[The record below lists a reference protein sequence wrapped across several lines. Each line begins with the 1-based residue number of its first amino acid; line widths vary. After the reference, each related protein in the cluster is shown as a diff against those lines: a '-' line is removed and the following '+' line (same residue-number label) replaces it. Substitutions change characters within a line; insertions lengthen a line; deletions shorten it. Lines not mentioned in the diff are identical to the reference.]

1 MKTTSTNLADKIKNM
16 VTNSRNYREKV
27 SQMISWGHWF
37 TLFNIVLSLVLSSR
51 YLFVFDWPSTLF
63 GRIYAIVSW
72 LGHFSFVIFTCYLL
86 IIFPITFII
95 GSQRLLRFLYT
106 ILTTT
111 ILTFLIFDIAFFS
124 RYNLHLTPL
133 LWELLINPKN
143 GEMAREWQLMFI
155 CVPIIFLIEML
166 FATWSWQK
174 LRSLNRQRFTKP
186 LVGIFISAF
195 IASHLMYIW
204 ADANFYR
211 PITMQRTNY
220 PLSHPMTA
228 RKFLERY
235 GYLDQAEY
243 QRKIQQ
249 EGNPSALS
257 IEYPLKPLSYQKQ
270 VPKYNLLLLV
280 VNNLGYQ
287 DTIEGMPIL
296 NTVKAIS
303 TQFNQHL
310 SASIQNQRAL
320 FSLFYGLSP
329 SYLDSILNS
338 RKPSALIEALKYH
351 NYQFG
356 LFSSDGFSSP
366 LFRHAIL
373 ADYSLP
379 KNTAGNDYQTTSEWI
394 RWLNNIQIDT
404 KWFSFLNINGF
415 DNHQSQSD
423 NKVQLDYEIKRI
435 LDVLKQKNMLH
446 NTVIVITANHSGNT
460 ETSATTKWLTH
471 GKFNLKQMKVPL
483 WIYWPNTPP
492 QKINKLTSHQDIMTT
507 LMQRLL
513 YVDNSPEDYSQ
524 GEDLFTLKRSQP
536 WVLSGDEQVL
546 IMNYS
551 NKTLYLHQN
560 GKVYLFDDKGNII
573 TGEKPDLT
581 QLLKAFAEST
591 RFNVN

>member
-1 MKTTSTNLADKIKNM
+1 
-16 VTNSRNYREKV
+16 
-27 SQMISWGHWF
+27 
-37 TLFNIVLSLVLSSR
+37 
-51 YLFVFDWPSTLF
+51 
-63 GRIYAIVSW
+63 
-72 LGHFSFVIFTCYLL
+72 
-86 IIFPITFII
+86 
-95 GSQRLLRFLYT
+95 
-106 ILTTT
+106 
-111 ILTFLIFDIAFFS
+111 
-124 RYNLHLTPL
+124 
-133 LWELLINPKN
+133 
-143 GEMAREWQLMFI
+143 MAREWQLMFI

-186 LVGIFISAF
+186 LVGIFITAF
-195 IASHLMYIW
+195 VASHLMYIW

-211 PITMQRTNY
+211 PITMQRANY

-270 VPKYNLLLLV
+270 TPKYNLLLLV
-280 VNNLGYQ
+280 VNNLSYQ
-287 DTIEGMPIL
+287 DTIEGMPTL
-296 NTVKAIS
+296 NTVKANS

-310 SASIQNQRAL
+310 SAGIQNQFAL
-320 FSLFYGLSP
+320 FGLFYGLSP

-379 KNTAGNDYQTTSEWI
+379 EHSAGNDYQTTNEWVK
-394 RWLNNIQIDT
+394 WLSNIQSDT
-404 KWFSFLNINGF
+404 RWFSFLNINGF
-415 DNHQSQSD
+415 DNHKSQSD
-423 NKVQLDYEIKRI
+423 NKVQLDYEIERI
-435 LDVLKQKNMLH
+435 LAALKQKNMLS

-460 ETSATTKWLTH
+460 ETNKTTKWLTN
-471 GKFNLKQMKVPL
+471 GKFNLKQIKVPL

-492 QKINKLTSHQDIMTT
+492 QQINKLTSHQDIMTT

-524 GEDLFTLKRSQP
+524 GEDLFTPKRNQP

-560 GKVYLFDDKGNII
+560 GEVYIFDDQGNKIK
-573 TGEKPDLT
+573 GEKPDLT
-581 QLLKAFAEST
+581 QLLRAFAEST
-591 RFNVN
+591 RFNIN

>member
-1 MKTTSTNLADKIKNM
+1 M

-37 TLFNIVLSLVLSSR
+37 TLFNIIFSLVLSSR
-51 YLFVFDWPSTLF
+51 YLFFFDWPGTLF
-63 GRIYAIVSW
+63 GCIYVIVSW
-72 LGHFSFVIFTCYLL
+72 LGHFSFVIFACYLL

-95 GSQRLLRFLYT
+95 GSQRLLIFLYT
-106 ILTTT
+106 VLTTT
-111 ILTFLIFDIAFFS
+111 ILTFLIFDITVFS

-174 LRSLNRQRFTKP
+174 LRSLNRQRFAKP
-186 LVGIFISAF
+186 LVGIFITAF

-211 PITMQRTNY
+211 PITMQRANY
-220 PLSHPMTA
+220 PLSYPMTA

-270 VPKYNLLLLV
+270 TAKYNLLLLV
-280 VNNLGYQ
+280 VDNLGYQ
-287 DTIEGMPIL
+287 DTIQDIPAL
-296 NTVKAIS
+296 NDFKAIS

-310 SASIQNQRAL
+310 SAGMQNQRAL
-320 FSLFYGLSP
+320 FGLFYGLSP

-338 RKPSALIEALKYH
+338 RKSSALIEALKHH

-379 KNTAGNDYQTTSEWI
+379 ENTAGNDYQTTNEWVK
-394 RWLNNIQIDT
+394 WLNNIENNIR
-404 KWFSFLNINGF
+404 WFSFLNINGF
-415 DNHQSQSD
+415 DNRNSQSD
-423 NKVQLDYEIKRI
+423 NKLQLDNEIKRI
-435 LDVLKQKNMLH
+435 FDALKQKNMLN
-446 NTVIVITANHSGNT
+446 NTVVVITANHNGNIT
-460 ETSATTKWLTH
+460 PHEPTRWTTNN
-471 GKFNLKQMKVPL
+471 KFNLQQMKVPL

-492 QKINKLTSHQDIMTT
+492 QQINKLTSHQDIMTT

-513 YVDNSPEDYSQ
+513 YVNNAPEDYSQ
-524 GEDLFTLKRSQP
+524 GEDLFTPKRNLP
-536 WVLSGDEQVL
+536 WVLSGDEQVM
-546 IMNYS
+546 IINFP
-551 NKTLYLHQN
+551 NKTLYINQN
-560 GKVYLFDDKGNII
+560 REVYIFDDEGNKIKN
-573 TGEKPDLT
+573 EKPDLK
-581 QLLKAFAEST
+581 QLLRAFAEST
-591 RFNVN
+591 RFNIN

>member
-1 MKTTSTNLADKIKNM
+1 M

-51 YLFVFDWPSTLF
+51 YLFVFDWPGTLF

-72 LGHFSFVIFTCYLL
+72 LGHFSFVIFSCYLL

-124 RYNLHLTPL
+124 LYNLHLTPL

-155 CVPIIFLIEML
+155 CVPIIFFIEML

-186 LVGIFISAF
+186 LAGIFITAF
-195 IASHLMYIW
+195 VASHLMYIW

-211 PITMQRTNY
+211 PITMQRANY

-235 GYLDQAEY
+235 GYLDQVEY

-257 IEYPLKPLSYQKQ
+257 VEYPLKPLSYQKQ
-270 VPKYNLLLLV
+270 APKYNLLLLV
-280 VNNLGYQ
+280 VNNLNYQ
-287 DTIEGMPIL
+287 DTTEGMPAL
-296 NTVKAIS
+296 NTVKLIS

-310 SASIQNQRAL
+310 STGIQNQRAL

-338 RKPSALIEALKYH
+338 RKPSALIEALKYQ

-379 KNTAGNDYQTTSEWI
+379 KNTAGNDYQTTNEWI
-394 RWLNNIQIDT
+394 KWLDSIENQT
-404 KWFSFLNINGF
+404 RWFSFLNLNGF
-415 DNHQSQSD
+415 DNHKSQSD
-423 NKVQLDYEIKRI
+423 NKLQLDHEIKCI
-435 LDVLKQKNMLH
+435 LDALKQKNML
-446 NTVIVITANHSGNT
+446 NNSVVVITANHSSNPKT
-460 ETSATTKWLTH
+460 HETTKWLTN

-483 WIYWPNTPP
+483 WVYWPNTPP
-492 QKINKLTSHQDIMTT
+492 QQINKLTSHQDIMAT
-507 LMQRLL
+507 LMQHLL
-513 YVDNSPEDYSQ
+513 YVNNSPEDYSQ
-524 GEDLFTLKRSQP
+524 GEDLFNPKRNQP
-536 WVLSGDEQVL
+536 WVLSGDEKVL
-546 IMNYS
+546 IINFT
-551 NKTLYLHQN
+551 NKTLYLNQN
-560 GKVYLFDDKGNII
+560 GEVYIFDDKGNKI
-573 TGEKPDLT
+573 TDEKPDLT
-581 QLLKAFAEST
+581 QLLRAFAEST
-591 RFNVN
+591 RFYTN